1 MISRG
6 DGPRRTQPAERP
18 LRSEMAAAKP
28 GRLSGRHRRPPQVR
42 TTYREVAAIPEFRAL
57 WLGQGMSLLG
67 DQLAQVALAVLVY
80 SRTAS
85 PLATAAVYA
94 LTYLPPIL
102 GGPLL
107 AGLADRYPRRRVM
120 LWCDVLRALMLA
132 VMALPATP
140 FPVLCALVFCVV
152 LLGAPFSAAR
162 AALLPEVLDG
172 DRYVV
177 GSALQNVTNQAV
189 QMLGFAAGGAAIA
202 VLGPYRALA
211 LDCATFLGSAL
222 VIVAG
227 VRHRP
232 APGRE
237 DGRPSMWRMTL
248 SGARLV
254 FGERRLRTLVLF
266 AWLCGFYVLPEGIA
280 APYAASLDDGRLPVP
295 VVTGLLMAAMPTGT
309 VIGAF
314 FFGRFVT
321 PAGRLRG
328 MGWLAMLTCAP
339 LVLCVLR
346 PPLECVIALWVLSG
360 VGGAYQLAANAAF
373 VQCVPASGRAAAFG
387 LVQSGLLAA
396 QGAGILVGGA
406 VAQRLGPEPVVS
418 LAGVAGLCAAAV
430 LSVLWTESRREIIA
444 KVRATAA

>member
-1 MISRG
+1 
-6 DGPRRTQPAERP
+6 
-18 LRSEMAAAKP
+18 MAATEP
-28 GRLSGRHRRPPQVR
+28 GRLSGRHRRPPETRV
-42 TTYREVAAIPEFRAL
+42 TYREVAAIPEFRSL

-85 PLATAAVYA
+85 PLATASVYA

-120 LWCDVLRALMLA
+120 LWCDLLRALMMAAMA
-132 VMALPATP
+132 VPSTP

-162 AALLPEVLDG
+162 AALLPEVLEG

-177 GSALQNVTNQAV
+177 GSALQNMTNQAV

-211 LDCATFLGSAL
+211 LDCVTFLGSAL
-222 VIVAG
+222 AIVAG
-227 VRHRP
+227 VRRRP
-232 APGRE
+232 APERE
-237 DGRPSMWRMTL
+237 DGERPSVWRMTRT
-248 SGARLV
+248 GARLV

-266 AWLCGFYVLPEGIA
+266 ALLCAFYVLPEGIA
-280 APYAASLDDGRLPVP
+280 APYAATLADGRVP
-295 VVTGLLMAAMPTGT
+295 VAVITGLLMAAMPTGT
-309 VIGAF
+309 VLGAF
-314 FFGRFVT
+314 VFGRFVT

-339 LVLCVLR
+339 LVLCVVR
-346 PPLECVIALWVLSG
+346 PPLECVLALWVLSG

-373 VQCVPASGRAAAFG
+373 VQCVPPSGRAAAFG
-387 LVQSGLLAA
+387 LVQSGLMAA

-406 VAQRLGPEPVVS
+406 AAQRLGPEPVVT

-430 LSVLWTESRREIIA
+430 LAVLWTESRAEIIA
-444 KVRATAA
+444 KVRAAA

>member
-1 MISRG
+1 
-6 DGPRRTQPAERP
+6 
-18 LRSEMAAAKP
+18 MAATEP
-28 GRLSGRHRRPPQVR
+28 GRLSGRHRRPPATRV
-42 TTYREVAAIPEFRAL
+42 TYREVAAIPEFRSL

-85 PLATAAVYA
+85 PLATASVYA

-120 LWCDVLRALMLA
+120 LWCDLLRALTMAAMA
-132 VMALPATP
+132 VPATP

-162 AALLPEVLDG
+162 AALLPEVLEG

-177 GSALQNVTNQAV
+177 GSALQNMTNQAV

-222 VIVAG
+222 VIFAG
-227 VRHRP
+227 VRRRP
-232 APGRE
+232 APERE
-237 DGRPSMWRMTL
+237 DGERPSVWRMTRA
-248 SGARLV
+248 GARLV
-254 FGERRLRTLVLF
+254 FRERRLRTLVLF
-266 AWLCGFYVLPEGIA
+266 ALLCGFYVLPEGIA
-280 APYAASLDDGRLPVP
+280 APYAATLADGRLPVA
-295 VVTGLLMAAMPTGT
+295 VITGLLMAAMPTGT
-309 VIGAF
+309 VLGAF
-314 FFGRFVT
+314 VFGRFVT
-321 PAGRLRG
+321 PVGRLRG

-339 LVLCVLR
+339 LVVCVVR
-346 PPLECVIALWVLSG
+346 PPLEGVLALWVLSG

-373 VQCVPASGRAAAFG
+373 VQCVPPSGRAAAFG
-387 LVQSGLLAA
+387 LVQSGLMAA
-396 QGAGILVGGA
+396 QGTGILIGGA
-406 VAQRLGPEPVVS
+406 AAQRLGPEPVVT
-418 LAGVAGLCAAAV
+418 LAGIAGLCAAAV
-430 LSVLWTESRREIIA
+430 LAVLWTESRTEIIA
-444 KVRATAA
+444 KVRAAA